1 MFLVSVC
8 VQLKNYA
15 HVLEMLLRLR
25 QVCCHPRL
33 AAPKPPSYG
42 ASIDDVCHPIPPVGE
57 RHDVLHLLTITTFD
71 VQEKAEHLLA
81 LLQGGEGE
89 ECCICLSAMSDPVIT
104 TCAHIYCKPCITR

>member
-1 MFLVSVC
+1 M
-8 VQLKNYA
+8 
-15 HVLEMLLRLR
+15 
-25 QVCCHPRL
+25 
-33 AAPKPPSYG
+33 
-42 ASIDDVCHPIPPVGE
+42 
-57 RHDVLHLLTITTFD
+57 TFD